1 MLYPIDT
8 YIFYITTKEQAS
20 NILGSK
26 QYEDPSLDSDGFIHF
41 CSYGQIG
48 NVVDS
53 FFAGVKDLQ
62 LLIVDI
68 KSLNSELLFEKPLG
82 NISISNSVAQLF
94 PHLYGPLNTDAVV
107 NTVDFESFIKD
118 NVAA

>member
-8 YIFYITTKEQAS
+8 YIFYITTKKQAS
-20 NILGSK
+20 IILENK
-26 QYEDPSLDSDGFIHF
+26 EYEDSSLESDGFIHF

-53 FFAGVKDLQ
+53 FFAGVKDLK

-68 KSLNSELLFEKPLG
+68 KSLNSKLLFEEPLG
-82 NISISNSVAQLF
+82 NISISDSTAQLF
-94 PHLYGPLNTDAVV
+94 PHLYGPLNIDAVV
-107 NTVDFESFIKD
+107 NTVDFEDFIKV
-118 NVAA
+118 NVAV